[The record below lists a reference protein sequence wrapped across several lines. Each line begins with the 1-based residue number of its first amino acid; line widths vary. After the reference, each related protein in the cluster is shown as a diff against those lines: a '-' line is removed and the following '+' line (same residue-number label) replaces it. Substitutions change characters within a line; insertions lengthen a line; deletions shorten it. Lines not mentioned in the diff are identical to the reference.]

1 MQKISL
7 KRQNKELA
15 KPKKQ
20 LEVLASV
27 AFKNGDLPTF
37 KSQLVKRH
45 LFPLKPSK
53 LEILQIN
60 VGYMCNQVCAHCH
73 VDAGL

>member
-7 KRQNKELA
+7 KHQNKELA

-20 LEVLASV
+20 LEVLANGP
-27 AFKNGDLPTF
+27 FKNGDLPTF
-37 KSQLVKRH
+37 KSQLKKRH
-45 LFPLKPSK
+45 QFPLKPSK

-60 VGYMCNQVCAHCH
+60 VGYMLSLIHI
-73 VDAGL
+73 